1 MVDQE
6 EMLKMTLRYLGW
18 VTKYLLMLMIRIR
31 KAEGEAATLSHPYL
45 AAKNWTQGAQEGSL
59 DEGCGFWSPE
69 SSLGI

>member
-31 KAEGEAATLSHPYL
+31 KAEGEVATSKPSLFSSKKL
-45 AAKNWTQGAQEGSL
+45 NSGAQEGSL
-59 DEGCGFWSPE
+59 DEGCGF
-69 SSLGI
+69 